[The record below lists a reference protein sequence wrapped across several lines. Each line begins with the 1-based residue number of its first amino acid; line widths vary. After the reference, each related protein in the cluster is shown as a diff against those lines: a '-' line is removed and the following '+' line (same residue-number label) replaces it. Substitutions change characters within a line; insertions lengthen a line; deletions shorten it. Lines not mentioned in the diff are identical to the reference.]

1 MFEHLD
7 DPEPF
12 TPSAA
17 FRAGA
22 RRRGRSRRRR
32 AWLARGGIGVVI
44 ALGAAAAASATLVDR
59 QLDRVDRV
67 TVAGLAEEPEAPAD
81 PYTVLF
87 VGNDAAERLAADDPV
102 AAGRENVD
110 GGRTDTMV
118 LLRVDP
124 AADRVTVLPLPRDLW
139 VDVAG
144 AGPGRLNSA
153 YATGGPVRLVATVAA
168 ELGVDVNRYVEL
180 DFAGAISIGDA
191 IGLRLAFDGAVR
203 DPRTGLALEAGC
215 RSLDGR
221 QALALARSRHLEV
234 QAPDGSWRLD
244 PTSDLGRI
252 ERQQALGLAV
262 LGSLSH
268 LDATDPTALVD
279 LLDVMA
285 RNLTVDDSI
294 DNGELVELF
303 RDLAGSEVASLR
315 LPVVDAERGG
325 ARVLDLADGGDAVLE
340 AFAAG
345 PAPGVTTTTDDG
357 PATAPPGSTP
367 TGPGGAVDA
376 IVPVPC

>member
-7 DPEPF
+7 DPAPF

-22 RRRGRSRRRR
+22 RRRGRARRRQ
-32 AWLARGGIGVVI
+32 AWLARGGVGVVV
-44 ALGAAAAASATLVDR
+44 AVAGAAAASAALVDR

-67 TVAGLAEEPEAPAD
+67 AVAGLAEEPEAPAD

-87 VGNDAAERLAADDPV
+87 VGSDAAERLAADDPV
-102 AAGRENVD
+102 RAGREGVE

-139 VDVAG
+139 VDVVA
-144 AGPGRLNSA
+144 AGPGRLNGA
-153 YATGGPVRLVATVAA
+153 YATGGPDRLVATVAA
-168 ELGVDVNRYVEL
+168 ELGIDVNRYVEL
-180 DFAGAISIGDA
+180 DLAGAITIGDA

-234 QAPDGSWRLD
+234 QEPDGSWRRD

-279 LLDVMA
+279 LLDVVA

-303 RDLAGSEVASLR
+303 RDLAGSEVVSLR

-325 ARVLDLADGGDAVLE
+325 AQVLDLADGSDAVLD
-340 AFAAG
+340 AFGAAT
-345 PAPGVTTTTDDG
+345 PGSTTTTTTDGATAGPTGTTPTIAG
-357 PATAPPGSTP
+357 PADG
-367 TGPGGAVDA
+367 V
-376 IVPVPC
+376 VPVPC